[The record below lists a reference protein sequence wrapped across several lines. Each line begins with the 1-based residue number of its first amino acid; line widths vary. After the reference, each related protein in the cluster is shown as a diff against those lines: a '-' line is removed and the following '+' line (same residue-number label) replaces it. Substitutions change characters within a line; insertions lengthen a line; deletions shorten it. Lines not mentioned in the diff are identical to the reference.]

1 MAYSGS
7 ILAAILPQRYEKEI
21 IQRNN
26 LAKIEKIQRNN
37 SAISS
42 LFRHLSHHPSHF
54 RAVYPRNLEGQEV
67 QCTFVVQFC
76 KNHLKEI

>member
-26 LAKIEKIQRNN
+26 LAKIEKN
-37 SAISS
+37 
-42 LFRHLSHHPSHF
+42 P
-54 RAVYPRNLEGQEV
+54 
-67 QCTFVVQFC
+67 
-76 KNHLKEI
+76 KK

>member
-26 LAKIEKIQRNN
+26 LVKIEKKSKEINRPYPHGV
-37 SAISS
+37 S
-42 LFRHLSHHPSHF
+42 LVASLIRVLLLSHFKDGAKNYWPNRSPKNEF
-54 RAVYPRNLEGQEV
+54 RTQS
-67 QCTFVVQFC
+67 
-76 KNHLKEI
+76 